1 MHGLVFL
8 WTGCFAQNLQ
18 CLWHGGNP
26 THRPP
31 TACGAAAYGLVSHL
45 FKHWWGL
52 CLNSSM
58 QLVDSFCF
66 FCFCFIFS
74 HTDEDFFVWTV
85 QGNLLIPFFIFL
97 ISSHTD
103 EVFEQFKGTC
113 WLIFSPSVLTQMR
126 TLLEQFKAYLLT
138 HFSSVLMQMRTLF
151 EQFRATGCSFF
162 ISSHIDENCLNS
174 WRQLVD
180 LFLHIFMQ
188 TMTFFNSWRLRTACF
203 IKKEFF
209 FNTCVLI
216 QVMSFLEWQK
226 PLFAVFGYIDFFFF
240 HLYKHKWGLWLFEE
254 LKASRWCTFNLFL
267 CSWGLCLNSSRQLY
281 GSLLIYWDFHTDSNF
296 V

>member
-113 WLIFSPSVLTQMR
+113 WLIFSPICSHADEDFAWTVQGN
-126 TLLEQFKAYLLT
+126 LLT
-138 HFSSVLMQMRTLF
+138 HFFLINSHTDEDFVWTVQGNLVDSFFTCSHADEDFAWTVQGILVDSFFICSHADEDFVWTVQSNWLLIFHLFSHRWKLF
-151 EQFRATGCSFF
+151 EQLKATC
-162 ISSHIDENCLNS
+162 
-174 WRQLVD
+174 WLVSTYFYAD
-180 LFLHIFMQ
+180 D
-188 TMTFFNSWRLRTACF
+188 
-203 IKKEFF
+203 
-209 FNTCVLI
+209 
-216 QVMSFLEWQK
+216 
-226 PLFAVFGYIDFFFF
+226 DFF
-240 HLYKHKWGLWLFEE
+240 
-254 LKASRWCTFNLFL
+254 
-267 CSWGLCLNSSRQLY
+267 
-281 GSLLIYWDFHTDSNF
+281 
-296 V
+296 